1 MSPRMGL
8 LLVLA
13 LALSGVAGC
22 RQETLTLA
30 TTTSTYDTG
39 LLDALL
45 PPFEQES
52 GVKVKVVAV
61 GTGQALALGAKG
73 DADILLV
80 HDPKAEQE
88 FMDKGYGSL
97 RAPVM
102 SSFFVLVG
110 PQADPAG
117 AAGAASAAQALAR
130 IARVRATFASRGDN
144 SGTHA
149 KEKELWAAAGLTP
162 PVGEPWYLSAGQGM
176 AETLTLA
183 SEKQAYTISDIGTYL
198 VTRGRLNLSIL
209 VAEDEILRNPYS
221 IIMVDAS
228 RNPQI
233 QTRLAARL
241 KNYLLSRPTQEAIAR
256 FGVDRFGQPLFTPAM
271 VGVK

>member
-1 MSPRMGL
+1 MSI

-13 LALSGVAGC
+13 LVLSGAAGC
-22 RQETLTLA
+22 RQETMTLA

-39 LLDALL
+39 LLDALI
-45 PPFEQES
+45 PPFEKES

-97 RAPVM
+97 RVPVM

-110 PQADPAG
+110 PQADPAETT
-117 AAGAASAAQALAR
+117 GAASAAQALAR
-130 IARVRATFASRGDN
+130 IARARSPFVSRGDN
-144 SGTHA
+144 SGTQA
-149 KEKELWAAAGLTP
+149 KENELWAAASLRP
-162 PVGEPWYLSAGQGM
+162 PLGEPWYLSAGQGM
-176 AETLTLA
+176 AETLILA

-198 VTRGRLNLSIL
+198 VTRERLNLSIL
-209 VAEDEILRNPYS
+209 VAKDELLRNPYS
-221 IIMVDAS
+221 IIMLDTS
-228 RNPQI
+228 RNPQV
-233 QTRLAARL
+233 QTRLAAKL
-241 KNYLLSRPTQEAIAR
+241 KDYLLSRQTQEAIAR
-256 FGVDRFGQPLFTPAM
+256 FGVDRFGRSLFTPAM
-271 VGVK
+271 EGVE